1 MAVDQV
7 MVARNDDSNKPRF
20 RVDWTINPSHII
32 AFVMAIIAILSFIYG
47 LRTDLQDTN
56 SKLERLV
63 IELKSKN
70 ELQDA
75 EIKQIRDSNVVSRA
89 EEIQFRSEMRSSVAE
104 LNKLLTEV
112 RMDQAA
118 SGGRKV
124 K

>member
-56 SKLERLV
+56 FKLERLV